1 MSGEDKITES
11 EGNWNTWSRHV
22 LKELERLNVNYE
34 SINKELSEVKE
45 DLAVIKNQQSTIG
58 ELKQWKK
65 EMEMEITPVQLRDLK
80 NEVKQLTTFKTVSTT
95 VWVVVQIIFGLVVA
109 LKDKLFP

>member
-22 LKELERLNVNYE
+22 LKELERLNSNYE

-45 DLAVIKNQQSTIG
+45 DLAIIKSQQTTIG

-65 EMEMEITPVQLRDLK
+65 EMETEITPAQYKELK
-80 NEVKQLTTFKTVSTT
+80 AEVKQLTAFKTVSTT
-95 VWVVVQIIFGLVVA
+95 VWVVVQVLFALIVA
-109 LKDKLFP
+109 FKDKLFP